1 MSADWAV
8 GRTWFGNRYIEEIMD
23 RKNEL
28 SFPHQEYLLYIMYN
42 LNTWLHLTTSK
53 SKIHVR
59 GAIWNLV
66 QTSSPSHF
74 VRASGDVMSGEWWR
88 DSRAEGCTLV
98 KKKSWFRPRWREIC
112 DEKSRHRRA
121 YFSIKRQD
129 KCLNRVRQWGIIVIS
144 AHLAPL
150 LKSVQLEWIKSC
162 PQCM

>member
-1 MSADWAV
+1 MYHWLIVQLQVRVNDIDFAAPSLTNTSFKYLAEKDEKKIGHTWSLPHFIWGWREAMSADWAV

-28 SFPHQEYLLYIMYN
+28 SFPHQEYLLYSMYN

-88 DSRAEGCTLV
+88 GSWAEGCTLR
-98 KKKSWFRPRWREIC
+98 K
-112 DEKSRHRRA
+112 EKEL
-121 YFSIKRQD
+121 I
-129 KCLNRVRQWGIIVIS
+129 
-144 AHLAPL
+144 
-150 LKSVQLEWIKSC
+150 
-162 PQCM
+162 